1 MISYLLL
8 GQGCRMACRSDSA
21 GMELPHASSMETPSV
36 ICQVSPND
44 NALGKTLQCGIAD
57 SSEAPLKTFGQRLR
71 HARDEAEITQEQLG
85 FEVGVSKA
93 SISAWEN
100 DRERPSF
107 DNLPKLQAV
116 LRISLDHLIV
126 GGNSEGVKEDGAEW
140 STPAKGN
147 PKPDAEAAATSE
159 EPDDLATVVQAMS
172 YCQTFVAQAL
182 AATIPTAACDVLGA
196 LDNKLPQHLHETGYI
211 QTLRKT
217 ILGQLSRNSMLS
229 RRAATPKAPS
239 APQRKRR

>member
-1 MISYLLL
+1 ML
-8 GQGCRMACRSDSA
+8 GR
-21 GMELPHASSMETPSV
+21 
-36 ICQVSPND
+36 
-44 NALGKTLQCGIAD
+44 TLQCGILD

-107 DNLPKLQAV
+107 DNLPRLQAA
-116 LRISLDHLIV
+116 LGKSLDHLIV
-126 GGNSEGVKEDGAEW
+126 GQVPGDVREDGAEW
-140 STPAKGN
+140 PTSAEGD
-147 PKPDAEAAATSE
+147 PKPEAEAAPMSA
-159 EPDDLATVVQAMS
+159 EPDDLASVVEAMG
-172 YCQTFVAQAL
+172 YCQTFVVQAL

-196 LDNKLPQHLHETGYI
+196 LDNKLPQGLHEIGYT
-211 QTLRKT
+211 QVLRKA

-229 RRAATPKAPS
+229 RRVATSKAPS